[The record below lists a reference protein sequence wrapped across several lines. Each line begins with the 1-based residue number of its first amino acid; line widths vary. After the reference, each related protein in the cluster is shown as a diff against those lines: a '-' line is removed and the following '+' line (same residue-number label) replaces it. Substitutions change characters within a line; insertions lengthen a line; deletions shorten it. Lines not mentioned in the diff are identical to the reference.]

1 MTALDCDV
9 AVVGAGT
16 AGLAAERSARRAGA
30 KTLLIDDGFVGT
42 TCASVGCMPS
52 KLLIAAAHAAHVI
65 RAAAVFGIGAQEP
78 IIDGPAVMRRVRR
91 ERDAFVA
98 GTLKSIAAIPDD
110 IKVRAR
116 AHFLDQTRLALDD
129 GRIVSAKAIVIATGS
144 RPMVPPMFEALG
156 PMALTNET
164 IFELSDLPASIAVIG
179 AGPLGLELAQALVRL
194 GVDVDVFDQGERL
207 AGLHDLEVAAELKLI
222 LERELPV
229 RLGVKISV
237 DCDGDG
243 VSLSWTGTS
252 AGTKRFERLLVA
264 TGRPPQLGGLSL
276 AAASGLAMDK
286 HGTPLFDRNTMQ
298 CGTAPVFMAGDA
310 CGQVPVLHEAA
321 SEGAIAGRNAASFP
335 TVHPASRS
343 VAFATMFTDPPLA
356 VVGKPDADRDVIGS
370 ASYADQGRAKVEA
383 RNVGLVRLYADRQH
397 GRLIGA
403 VMLGPAMD
411 HMAHLLA
418 WAIERGET
426 ATRLLELPF
435 YHPTFEEGLKP
446 ALHEI
451 CRAVEAAGAFAYDE
465 GKLPGA

>member
-52 KLLIAAAHAAHVI
+52 KLLIAAAHAAQAI
-65 RAAAVFGIGAQEP
+65 RTAAVFGIGAQEP
-78 IIDGPAVMRRVRR
+78 MIDGPAVMRRVRQ

-110 IKVRAR
+110 IRVRAR
-116 AHFLDQTRLALDD
+116 AHFLEPTRLALDD
-129 GRIVSAKAIVIATGS
+129 GSIVSAKAIVIATGS
-144 RPMVPPMFEALG
+144 RPMVPAMFRALG
-156 PMALTNET
+156 PLALTNET
-164 IFELSDLPASIAVIG
+164 IFELADLPTSIAVIG

-194 GVDVDVFDQGERL
+194 GVDVDVFDKGERL
-207 AGLHDLEVAAELKLI
+207 AGLNDLEVAAELKLI

-237 DCDGDG
+237 ERVGGG
-243 VSLSWTGTS
+243 VSLSWSGIS
-252 AGTKRFERLLVA
+252 AGTKRFERLLIA
-264 TGRPPQLGGLSL
+264 TGRPPQLAGLGL
-276 AAASGLAMDK
+276 EVSGLALDK

-343 VAFATMFTDPPLA
+343 VAFAIMFTDPPLA
-356 VVGKPDADRDVIGS
+356 VVGKPSADGDVIGS

-383 RNVGLVRLYADRQH
+383 RNAGLVRLYADPEH
-397 GRLIGA
+397 GRLTGA
-403 VMLGPAMD
+403 AMLGPAMD

-426 ATRLLELPF
+426 ATSLLNMPF

-446 ALHEI
+446 ALREI
-451 CRAVEAAGAFAYDE
+451 CKTVDVQGSSAHDE
-465 GKLPGA
+465 GNPPGA

>member
-52 KLLIAAAHAAHVI
+52 KLLIAAAHAAHAI
-65 RAAAVFGIGAQEP
+65 RVAAVFGIGAQEP

-144 RPMVPPMFEALG
+144 RPMVPAMFRALG
-156 PMALTNET
+156 PLALTNET
-164 IFELSDLPASIAVIG
+164 IFELADLPASIAVIG

-194 GVDVDVFDQGERL
+194 GVNVEVFDQSERL
-207 AGLHDLEVAAELKLI
+207 AGLHDTEVTAELKSI
-222 LERELPV
+222 LEREMPI
-229 RLGVKISV
+229 RLRVKISV
-237 DCDGDG
+237 GRDGDA
-243 VSLSWTGTS
+243 VSLSWSGTS
-252 AGTKRFERLLVA
+252 AGTKRFERLLIA
-264 TGRPPQLGGLSL
+264 TGRPPQLGGLGL
-276 AAASGLAMDK
+276 AASGLALDK
-286 HGTPLFDRNTMQ
+286 HGTPVFDRNTMQ
-298 CGTAPVFMAGDA
+298 CGTAPVFLAGDA

-321 SEGAIAGRNAASFP
+321 SEGAIAGRNATSYPA
-335 TVHPASRS
+335 VHPSSRS
-343 VAFATMFTDPPLA
+343 VALAIMFTDPPLA
-356 VVGKPDADRDVIGS
+356 VLGRPSADGDVIGS
-370 ASYADQGRAKVEA
+370 ASYTDQGRAKVEA
-383 RNVGLVRLYADRQH
+383 RNAGLVRLYADREH
-397 GRLIGA
+397 GRLVGA
-403 VMLGPAMD
+403 AMLGPAMD

-426 ATRLLELPF
+426 ATSLLELPF

-451 CRAVEAAGAFAYDE
+451 CKAVEATGASAHDE

>member
-1 MTALDCDV
+1 MTVLDCDV
-9 AVVGAGT
+9 AVIGAGT
-16 AGLAAERSARRAGA
+16 AGLAAEHSARRAGA

-52 KLLIAAAHAAHVI
+52 KLLIAAAHAAHAI
-65 RAAAVFGIGAQEP
+65 RAAALFGIVAQVP
-78 IIDGPAVMRRVRR
+78 TIDGAAVMRRVRQ

-98 GTLKSIAAIPDD
+98 VTLKSISGIPDE

-116 AHFLDQTRLALDD
+116 AHFVDQTHLALND

-144 RPMVPPMFEALG
+144 RPMVPDMFRALG
-156 PMALTNET
+156 PLALTNET
-164 IFELSDLPASIAVIG
+164 IFELADLPASIAIIG

-194 GVDVDVFDQGERL
+194 GVDVEVFDQSERL
-207 AGLHDLEVAAELKLI
+207 AGLHDPEVAAELKLI
-222 LERELPV
+222 LERELPI

-237 DCDGDG
+237 EPDGDA
-243 VSLSWTGTS
+243 VSLAWTGTS
-252 AGTKRFERLLVA
+252 AGTKRFERLLIA
-264 TGRPPQLGGLSL
+264 TGRPPQLSGLGL
-276 AAASGLAMDK
+276 AASGLALDK

-298 CGTAPVFMAGDA
+298 CGMAPIFLAGDA

-335 TVHPASRS
+335 SVHPANRN
-343 VAFATMFTDPPLA
+343 VALAIMFTDPPLA
-356 VVGKPDADRDVIGS
+356 VVGKPSADGDIIGS

-383 RNVGLVRLYADRQH
+383 RNAGLVRLYADHEH

-411 HMAHLLA
+411 HISHLLT

-426 ATRLLELPF
+426 ATRLLALPF

-451 CRAVEAAGAFAYDE
+451 CKAVDATGASTHDE
-465 GKLPGA
+465 DKLPGG